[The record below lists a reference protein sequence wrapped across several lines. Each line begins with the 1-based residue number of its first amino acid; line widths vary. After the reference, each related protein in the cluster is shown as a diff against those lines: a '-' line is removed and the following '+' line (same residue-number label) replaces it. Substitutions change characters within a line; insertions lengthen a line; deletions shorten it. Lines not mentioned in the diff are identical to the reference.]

1 MSRDLKTYPSATP
14 VERESV
20 AIPSTR
26 VIPGP
31 SVDSGNLSQ
40 LEVPAF
46 LMCPPLSYTTAV
58 PNNEWMT
65 DLSDDDREVNRNRAF
80 RQFQALYQFLASRSF
95 VQLLPVPGACSL
107 QDLVFTANLGI
118 VLEHLPQKDTVIIS
132 NYRSEPRVGETPVGQ
147 AFFESMGYKV
157 HVPDTKFEG
166 EAELKHL
173 KGNVYVG
180 GYGLRSDIE
189 TYRWMEEQFGMEIV
203 TVREKDPYLYHLDC
217 SVFPLTDEKAIV
229 CTEMLSSE
237 EVAAIEKHTEIID
250 VSRAEALPGLC
261 NSVRLGNIILNGS
274 NIHDLERG
282 TEAYQLEL
290 GKNRKLEDITSG
302 NAFELALFNLSE
314 YLKGGAALSCMVM
327 HMNRAS
333 YHHRLI

>member
-1 MSRDLKTYPSATP
+1 MPSNLQTAPATMP
-14 VERESV
+14 VTRESV
-20 AIPSTR
+20 VIPSTR

-31 SVDSGNLSQ
+31 SVAGGNLSQ

-46 LMCPPLSYTTAV
+46 LMCPPLSYTTAE
-58 PNNEWMT
+58 PNNVWMT
-65 DLSDDDREVNRNRAF
+65 DLSDDDREVNRNRAL

-95 VQLLPVPGACSL
+95 VQFLPVPGACSL

-118 VLEHLPQKDTVIIS
+118 VLEHLPQKDTVVIA
-132 NYRSEPRVGETPVGQ
+132 NYRSEPRVGETPVGK
-147 AFFESMGYKV
+147 AFFESMGYKTY
-157 HVPDTKFEG
+157 VPETKFEG

-173 KGNVYVG
+173 RGNLYVG
-180 GYGLRSDIE
+180 GYGMRSDIE
-189 TYRWMEEQFGMEIV
+189 TYRWMEEQFGMEIIKV
-203 TVREKDPYLYHLDC
+203 QEKDPYLYHLDC

-237 EVAAIEKHTEIID
+237 EVASIEKHVEIID
-250 VSRAEALPGLC
+250 VSRNEALPGLC

-290 GKNRKLEDITSG
+290 GKNRKLEDIAVG
-302 NAFELALFNLSE
+302 NAFELAFFNLSE